1 MMTIVLRCILIAVSL
16 TTMIY
21 IVKKIRSSRMQI
33 EDSLFWLMF
42 SILLVVFAI
51 VPKLPDILANVVGI
65 YSTDNFLFL
74 FFIFILLIKVFMMSV
89 RMSQLENR
97 IRELTQKIAIDANMR
112 DNPGKEDNNN
122 EDIIYDSGDE

>member
-1 MMTIVLRCILIAVSL
+1 MMTIVLRCIVIAVSL

-65 YSTDNFLFL
+65 YSTVNFLFL